1 MPVVAR
7 RRMVFVFACRQPL
20 PRCPLVVDPTGIW
33 WRPEGAVFLTGRS
46 PAEDEPDPD
55 EPPLTVDEDM
65 FHERIWPVLAAR
77 VPAFEAI
84 RLQPSWAGYYEV
96 NVFDHNGIVGRHPA
110 LSNVVFAAGFSG
122 HGLQHAPAIGR
133 GVAELLVDGAF
144 TSLDLSPLGW
154 SRVIERRPM
163 WERNVV

>member
-1 MPVVAR
+1 
-7 RRMVFVFACRQPL
+7 L